1 MSSASASP
9 APNPTRA
16 QLRLVVLGQWIRA
29 GLALACSARAGRGLV
44 GGAVA
49 PWQVFQAIRLA
60 IQLAQRLS
68 ELQGALARVAPQT
81 APGETIA
88 QGSGPCSDDPPFAA
102 DFLRQA
108 MSELTDLIGDALGLA
123 PEPRDL
129 FGAGEAPRVGPVFE
143 VSPVLG
149 RVAPARGRPPDRP
162 PKFQRPP
169 RRRRHAPFAGPST
182 LPPTVAPTAGRCRLG
197 AG

>member
-1 MSSASASP
+1 MSSASPSP
-9 APNPTRA
+9 DPNPTRA

-29 GLALACSARAGRGLV
+29 GLALVRGARAGRGLV

-49 PWQVFQAIRLA
+49 LWQVFQAVRLA

-68 ELQGALARVAPQT
+68 ELQGALARVARDT
-81 APGETIA
+81 ATGETVVRDPA
-88 QGSGPCSDDPPFAA
+88 PCTDDPPFAA

-108 MSELTDLIGDALGLA
+108 MYELTDLIGDALRLA

-129 FGAGEAPRVGPVFE
+129 FGAGEGPRAGPVFE

-162 PKFQRPP
+162 PKFHRPP
-169 RRRRHAPFAGPST
+169 RRRRHAPFAGPSA
-182 LPPTVAPTAGRCRLG
+182 LPPTVAPTAGRSRLAKG
-197 AG
+197 